1 LTAPGTV
8 GVLQRTNQLL
18 STIGGW
24 TFLAGTVLL
33 AALIP
38 LVGTPMPRS
47 AYILPFLGQFTIA
60 VLAYW
65 IACARIGHDR
75 IPLVLIWF
83 FAILFR
89 SVLLLTTPTLSD
101 DIYRYMWDG
110 HLLTQGINPYSH
122 PVDSPAL
129 AGYST
134 AIRTLVNHSWM
145 ASPYLPT
152 AQGYF
157 TLLTALFSQSVF
169 AFQLGAV
176 LLDLS
181 TAWLVMD
188 MLVRLKLPA
197 AGVLIY
203 LWHPLL
209 IIEYAQ
215 NAHIDALMVFW
226 VVFSFWLIVR
236 GVTGSSHPGRLA
248 TGSVLSIVAATL
260 TKGLPLLLVPLFI
273 RRWGLKRLFAF
284 GILIV
289 VILAF
294 FSLEA
299 GWGLFGPLDGRGIF
313 GAIRIYLSDWNFN
326 GSLYY
331 WLEVSMSGYP
341 TPGAVP
347 QQIAGPRNILFAK
360 LITNSIFLLVISIT
374 GYWVWR
380 NDRPGKRDAIT
391 RTRTLLRLALVP
403 LCAYII
409 FTPTVHPW
417 YLAVVIPFAPFLLS
431 SGLGDVRARRF
442 LWPLLYLSCTV
453 VLSYITY
460 VDPNEWREFN
470 WVRSV
475 EYVPFYALLLWAA
488 LPWLRAL
495 PRPRQISSP

>member
-1 LTAPGTV
+1 MTIIAPA
-8 GVLQRTNQLL
+8 GVLQRTSQLL
-18 STIGGW
+18 GTIGGW
-24 TFLAGTVLL
+24 TFLAGIALL
-33 AALIP
+33 AALVP
-38 LVGTPMPRS
+38 LMGTPIPRS
-47 AYILPFLGQFTIA
+47 AYVIPFLGQFTIA

-65 IACARIGHDR
+65 VAWLRLGSDR
-75 IPLVLIWF
+75 IPLVLIWV
-83 FAILFR
+83 FAVLFR
-89 SVLLLTTPTLSD
+89 LVLLLTTPTLSD
-101 DIYRYMWDG
+101 DIYRYLWDG
-110 HLLTQGINPYSH
+110 QLLTRGVNPYLY

-157 TLLTALFSQSVF
+157 ALLTGLFSQNVF
-169 AFQLGAV
+169 VFQLVAV

-188 MLVRLKLPA
+188 ILIRLKLPA

-209 IIEYAQ
+209 IFEYAQ
-215 NAHIDALMVFW
+215 NAHVDALMIFW
-226 VVFSFWLIVR
+226 VILSFWLIVS
-236 GVTGSSHPGRLA
+236 GVTGSSHPGSLA
-248 TGSVLSIVAATL
+248 TGSVLSMAAATL
-260 TKGLPLLLVPLFI
+260 TKGLPLLLVPLFF

-284 GILIV
+284 GMLIV
-289 VILAF
+289 IILAF

-299 GWGLFGPLDGRGIF
+299 GWGLFGPLDGKGIF

-326 GSLYY
+326 GSLYH
-331 WLEVSMSGYP
+331 WLEVSMSGYS

-347 QQIAGPRNILFAK
+347 QHVAGPQSILLTK
-360 LITNSIFLLVISIT
+360 LITNSLFLLVIAIT
-374 GYWVWR
+374 GFWAWR
-380 NDRPGKRDAIT
+380 NDRPGKHDVIT
-391 RTRTLLRLALVP
+391 RTRALLRLALVP

-431 SGLGDVRARRF
+431 SGYGDGQARRF
-442 LWPLLYLSCTV
+442 LWPLLYLSCTI
-453 VLSYITY
+453 VLSYMTY

-470 WVRSV
+470 WVRNV
-475 EYVPFYALLLWAA
+475 EYAPFYALLLWAMV
-488 LPWLRAL
+488 PWLRKL
-495 PRPRQISSP
+495 PRLRLISSP

>member
-24 TFLAGTVLL
+24 TFLAGTALL

-89 SVLLLTTPTLSD
+89 SVLLLTSPTLSD

-110 HLLTQGINPYSH
+110 HLLTQGINPYSY
-122 PVDSPAL
+122 PVDSPTL

-226 VVFSFWLIVR
+226 VVLSFWFLVR
-236 GVTGSSHPGRLA
+236 GVSGSSHPDRLA
-248 TGSVLSIVAATL
+248 TGSVLSLAAATL
-260 TKGLPLLLVPLFI
+260 TKGLPLLLVPLFT

-294 FSLEA
+294 FSMDA
-299 GWGLFGPLDGRGIF
+299 GWGLFGPLDGRGVF
-313 GAIRIYLSDWNFN
+313 GAIRIYLSNWNFN
-326 GSLYY
+326 GSLYH
-331 WLEVSMSGYP
+331 WVEVFVTGYQS
-341 TPGAVP
+341 PGAVP
-347 QQIAGPRNILFAK
+347 QQVADPRSILFAK
-360 LITNSIFLLVISIT
+360 LITNSILLLVISIT
-374 GYWVWR
+374 GFWIWR
-380 NDRPGKRDAIT
+380 NDRPGKHDAIT

-403 LCAYII
+403 LIAYIMV
-409 FTPTVHPW
+409 TTTVHPW

-431 SGLGDVRARRF
+431 SGLGDGRASRF
-442 LWPLLYLSCTV
+442 LWPLLYLSCMV
-453 VLSYITY
+453 ALSYMTY
-460 VDPNEWREFN
+460 FDPNEWREFN
-470 WVRSV
+470 WVRNV
-475 EYVPFYALLLWAA
+475 EYVPFYALMLWAA
-488 LPWLRAL
+488 LPWLSEL
-495 PRPRQISSP
+495 PRPRLRSSL

>member
-1 LTAPGTV
+1 VTIFASA
-8 GVLQRTNQLL
+8 GVLQRTNKLL

-24 TFLAGTVLL
+24 TFLAGTALL

-38 LVGTPMPRS
+38 LVGKPIPRS
-47 AYILPFLGQFTIA
+47 AYVLPFLGQFTIA
-60 VLAYW
+60 VLVYW
-65 IACARIGHDR
+65 IACVRLGSDR
-75 IPLVLIWF
+75 IPLVLIWL

-89 SVLLLTTPTLSD
+89 FVLLLTIPTLSD
-101 DIYRYMWDG
+101 DIYRYLWDG
-110 HLLTQGINPYSH
+110 HLLTQGVNPYLY
-122 PVDSPAL
+122 PADSPAL

-134 AIRTLVNHSWM
+134 ATRTLVNHSWM

-157 TLLTALFSQSVF
+157 ALITILFSQNVF
-169 AFQLGAV
+169 VFQLVAV

-188 MLVRLKLPA
+188 MLIRLKLPA

-209 IIEYAQ
+209 ILEYAQ

-226 VVFSFWLIVR
+226 VVLSFWLIVR
-236 GVTGSSHPGRLA
+236 GVTGSSRPGRSA
-248 TGSVLSIVAATL
+248 TGSVLSIAAATL
-260 TKGLPLLLVPLFI
+260 TKGLPLLLVPLFF
-273 RRWGLKRLFAF
+273 RRWGLKRLITF

-289 VILAF
+289 VILAL

-299 GWGLFGPLDGRGIF
+299 GWGLLGPLDGRGVF

-326 GSLYY
+326 GSLYH
-331 WLEVSMSGYP
+331 WLEVHISGYP

-347 QQIAGPRNILFAK
+347 QHIAGSPSILFTK
-360 LITNSIFLLVISIT
+360 LITNSLLLLVISIT
-374 GYWVWR
+374 GFWVWR
-380 NDRPGKRDAIT
+380 DDQPGKHDAIT
-391 RTRTLLRLALVP
+391 RTRALLRLAMVP

-431 SGLGDVRARRF
+431 SGHGDGQASRY
-442 LWPLLYLSCTV
+442 LWPLLYLSCVV

-460 VDPNEWREFN
+460 VDPDMWREFN
-470 WVRSV
+470 WVRNV
-475 EYVPFYALLLWAA
+475 EYIPFYALLLWAA
-488 LPWLRAL
+488 LPWLSEL
-495 PRPRQISSP
+495 PRSWLISSP